1 MKPFLFLFLFS
12 VTILSAQS
20 KQNNSKSRHIISY
33 TANPKTQAVRMFWK
47 DDKGQIFKSFANLK
61 TWLNGKHQKLVF
73 AMNGGMY
80 MQNYAPLGVYVQEGK
95 TLARLNTRKASGNF
109 YMQPNGVFYISKDKE
124 AGVCKTS
131 DFGSVKNVRFAT
143 QSGPMLVVEGTINSA
158 FAAGSKNLNIR
169 NGVGILPNNEVIF
182 AISKVGINFYDFAK
196 YFKDKGC
203 KNALFLDGFVSRMYL
218 PEKGLMDT
226 EGDFGVMIGV
236 TTSN

>member
-1 MKPFLFLFLFS
+1 MKPFIFLLLFS
-12 VTILSAQS
+12 VTIQTAQN
-20 KQNNSKSRHIISY
+20 KQNNSKSPHIITY
-33 TANPKTQAVRMFWK
+33 TANPKTQDIRMFWK
-47 DDKGQIFKSFANLK
+47 DDKGQIFKSFDILNS
-61 TWLNGKHQKLVF
+61 WLNGKHHKLVF

-80 MQNYAPLGVYVQEGK
+80 MQNYAPLGVYVQDGK
-95 TLARLNTRKASGNF
+95 TLAHLNMRKASGNF

-131 DFGSVKNVRFAT
+131 DFGSV
-143 QSGPMLVVEGTINSA
+143 MLVVEGTINSA